1 MRVNFNTPVIP
12 VTTKKVVHNIAILD
26 SSGSMGGSK
35 WVAAVDFV
43 NKEMAE
49 YKNQDL
55 VDVVFSTV
63 IFSNSGDI
71 NFLQWKTNTPR
82 IVDATFDY
90 LGSNTALNDAIVK
103 TLNKELESNQ
113 GEQVLVKIFTD
124 GQENGSRFSNENDVK
139 KAIKAC
145 MEKGYTI
152 TFSGTE
158 RDVKVAQ
165 KLYGV
170 DESNTFVHENTADS
184 IVDYGVQTR
193 GMTITYFKAV
203 AAGEDV
209 TKGFYSKTINN
220 EN

>member
-1 MRVNFNTPVIP
+1 MRVNFNTPAIP

-26 SSGSMGGSK
+26 SSASMDGSK

-63 IFSNSGDI
+63 IFSNSGQI
-71 NFLQWKTNTPR
+71 NFLQWKTNTPKA
-82 IVDATFDY
+82 VDEAFDY
-90 LGSNTALNDAIVK
+90 IGMNTALNDAIVK

-124 GQENGSRFSNENDVK
+124 GQENGSRFCNENDVK
-139 KAIKAC
+139 KAITAC

-152 TFSGTE
+152 TFSGTAG
-158 RDVKVAQ
+158 DVRTAQ

-170 DESNTFVHENTADS
+170 DESNTFVHQNTAES
-184 IVDYGVQTR
+184 IMDYSEKTR
-193 GMTITYFKAV
+193 GITMTYFKSV
-203 AAGEDV
+203 AKGEDV
-209 TKGFYSKTINN
+209 TKGFYKTIQN